1 MKFTDFWKM
10 NTHGIMPFEK
20 ERLTKTELI
29 AVQDTITKLQA
40 RGYSSTKIITALQN
54 MNKKLSE
61 RWKAER
67 AYWTESKREDTELVA
82 DAGDDLGIDKYKVI
96 LSPNACK
103 ICREKTA
110 NGGKIFKSS
119 DIEKAGYG
127 HIPPFHPN
135 CYCILIPTTGK

>member
-1 MKFTDFWKM
+1 MRFTDYWKM
-10 NTHGIMPFEK
+10 NMHGVMPFEK
-20 ERLTKTELI
+20 ERLTKAELI
-29 AVQDTITKLQA
+29 AVQDTISKLQSK
-40 RGYSSTKIITALQN
+40 GYTSTKIITALQK
-54 MNKKLSE
+54 MNAKLSE

-67 AYWTESKREDTELVA
+67 AYWTESKREDTTLVA

-110 NGGKIFKSS
+110 NGGKIFKTS

-127 HIPPFHPN
+127 HIPPFHPS
-135 CYCILIPTTGK
+135 CYCILIPIAS